1 MLTAIRQWVIK
12 TMTKGNTGV
21 VQTLPKQEI
30 IEMNVQITAERIMR
44 NGINPEDLK
53 TVGQVENVVNQI
65 ETPKVN
71 VNPGMTSV
79 KKADVLDMEG
89 NKIDTSKGIMAGKEI
104 NQKNLNEELMKT
116 DNPYSEL
123 VNTPRPK
130 TLAEREAEVLAGMEK
145 NNKEMVQRIRDRKNK
160 PLDPDDV
167 LPDYNETPGAFTRRN
182 TPGSKENLLQE
193 LKIAYEK
200 DFNRLRGDETVEEL
214 KDILKNLDTDGVP
227 FADGGRI
234 GLLAGS
240 VPKVLKFLKSKKKID
255 EAVNN
260 IFPTG
265 DYKYDAQMAADS
277 LVENNPKIFGGKLYE
292 DLDMDTQ
299 MEVYGAVIGP
309 IQSNALAVSRMKK
322 ATRPEKT
329 LASMKEG
336 KGINM
341 SDPDIADEFA
351 RFMKETDPKG
361 TKELEQKLQLEN
373 FKTKDRSEN
382 ADGGRIGLK
391 TGMGKAFLEFLK
403 KFKVKQSGDGVK
415 EFLSKRKFMKD
426 AVGNTEKNRKARELD
441 DIKKSTEEYMKQY
454 KGYQFPSDEQIKIDL
469 EKRIQPILNKGRKL
483 NADGGRIGL
492 KAGMT
497 KRAFLKLM
505 GSFGLGVGAA
515 KSGIFTGLG
524 KGAGKTVA
532 KEVAQQTTSGM
543 PPPYFFKLAEK
554 IKNMGSDVTSTTER
568 TVSKSL
574 KSKDGN
580 AEYILE
586 QDMVSGDTLIKKVN
600 KEGDDMIT
608 DVQIMEYRM
617 GENVKTRDGRVVT
630 SPNEYEEVT
639 EVNKRIY
646 KDDYNASDY
655 TDGIE
660 EIELKKIIDE
670 VDDQAPPIKYASG
683 GLAYM
688 LGE

>member
-1 MLTAIRQWVIK
+1 
-12 TMTKGNTGV
+12 
-21 VQTLPKQEI
+21 
-30 IEMNVQITAERIMR
+30 
-44 NGINPEDLK
+44 
-53 TVGQVENVVNQI
+53 
-65 ETPKVN
+65 
-71 VNPGMTSV
+71 
-79 KKADVLDMEG
+79 
-89 NKIDTSKGIMAGKEI
+89 
-104 NQKNLNEELMKT
+104 
-116 DNPYSEL
+116 
-123 VNTPRPK
+123 
-130 TLAEREAEVLAGMEK
+130 
-145 NNKEMVQRIRDRKNK
+145 
-160 PLDPDDV
+160 
-167 LPDYNETPGAFTRRN
+167 
-182 TPGSKENLLQE
+182 
-193 LKIAYEK
+193 
-200 DFNRLRGDETVEEL
+200 
-214 KDILKNLDTDGVP
+214 
-227 FADGGRI
+227 
-234 GLLAGS
+234 
-240 VPKVLKFLKSKKKID
+240 
-255 EAVNN
+255 
-260 IFPTG
+260 
-265 DYKYDAQMAADS
+265 
-277 LVENNPKIFGGKLYE
+277 
-292 DLDMDTQ
+292 
-299 MEVYGAVIGP
+299 
-309 IQSNALAVSRMKK
+309 
-322 ATRPEKT
+322 
-329 LASMKEG
+329 
-336 KGINM
+336 
-341 SDPDIADEFA
+341 
-351 RFMKETDPKG
+351 MKETDPKG

-568 TVSKSL
+568 TISKSL

-586 QDMVSGDTLIKKVN
+586 QDMVSGDTIIKKVN